1 MFDEK
6 SSSVISLLK
15 KAAASECF
23 APLLLHG
30 NFPKAGNSL
39 VLNLL
44 QFLPFM
50 QKPNVQCCLGENINN
65 TKVV

>member
-1 MFDEK
+1 MFYEQ
-6 SSSVISLLK
+6 SSPVIRALK

-30 NFPKAGNSL
+30 SFPKAGNSL

-50 QKPNVQCCLGENINN
+50 QKPNVRYCLGEHINN
-65 TKVV
+65 IEEV